1 MFKTMLQSENPP
13 PDLAGML
20 ALESSVWEALVRGD
34 AEADRAALSPDFLGV
49 YPSGFSDRE
58 GHVSQLDA
66 GPSVAEYALSEARVQ
81 VYAPDLVMLSYRARF
96 RRGQEW
102 QEMYVSSLWQREGPG
117 WRNLFSQDTPV
128 AGL

>member
-1 MFKTMLQSENPP
+1 MFKTMLQRENPP

-66 GPSVAEYALSEARVQ
+66 GPSVSEYALSEARLQ
-81 VYAPDLVMLSYRARF
+81 VYAPDLAMLSYRARF
-96 RRGQEW
+96 RRGQEL
-102 QEMYVSSLWQREGPG
+102 QEMYVSSLWQRQGHG